1 MRRKQKNF
9 KYIKNTPKKSRP
21 VIGILSCASGG
32 KFGFIKT
39 EQGEEIYIDR
49 DNMLFAHHGDKVR
62 AVYYISSRKNEHPE
76 GRITEVL
83 ERNIK
88 HLSAVIIKD
97 LGGFFLAKA
106 DDRRFFPKIHIP
118 YHLSKGALVSKRVYL
133 ELLGY
138 DENMLLGAKVLEVLG
153 DKDDIKGHIDSI
165 ILTHGIKTEFD
176 KDTIK
181 NAENISD
188 KIPEEEIL
196 KRLDLRE
203 EKIITIDGEDAK
215 DFDDAISIR
224 RLPKGYRL
232 GVHIAD
238 VSHYVT
244 PKSALDKEANLRGTS
259 VYLPDRVI
267 PMLPEKLSNG
277 VCSLVPNED
286 RLTLSVIMDITDS
299 GDIKK
304 YKIEKSVINS
314 SYRMT
319 YPDVAKILSGDKELT
334 KKYKP
339 IKDKLFLMEELSNI
353 LTKKRHQRGSIDFD
367 IPEISV
373 ELYNDYTLG
382 DVQKRE
388 RLVSHRIIEE
398 FMLLANE
405 TVARHLKENN
415 IPSVYRTHD
424 KPDGEK
430 LENLRAFLFNFD
442 LVLPNE
448 INHKALQD
456 LLYKIKDKPYFDI
469 VSKTMLRS
477 MQKAEY
483 RPTPDGHFGL
493 ALLDYCHFTSPIR
506 RYPDLLVHRSLKENI
521 NKDFLKSA
529 SKSSSETERQ
539 AEECERDTEKLLK
552 VLYMKKHIG
561 DEFSATITSL
571 TDFGIYLE
579 TEDGIEGMIKLENVK
594 GDYYIFDKDRMMI
607 FGRRTGKTYKIG
619 EEYPITVID
628 ANAELL
634 RIDYMFTKDMKGQR
648 KKWNL
653 K

>member
-1 MRRKQKNF
+1 MH
-9 KYIKNTPKKSRP
+9 TPKKSKP
-21 VIGILSCASGG
+21 VEGILSCASNG

-49 DNMLFAHHGDKVR
+49 DNMLFAHHGDKVK
-62 AVYYISSRKNEHPE
+62 AVYYITARKNSLPE
-76 GRITEVL
+76 GRIKEVT

-88 HLSAVIIKD
+88 YLSCVIIKD
-97 LGGFFLAKA
+97 LGGFFVAKA

-118 YHLSKGALVSKRVYL
+118 YHLSNGAKVSKRVYV

-138 DENMLLGAKVLEVLG
+138 DENMLLGAKVLNVLG
-153 DKDDIKGHIDSI
+153 DRDDIKGYIDSI
-165 ILTHGIKTEFD
+165 VLTHGIKTEFD
-176 KDTIK
+176 SETLENAEKISDTI
-181 NAENISD
+181 SD
-188 KIPEEEIL
+188 EEIL
-196 KRLDLRE
+196 KRLDLRH
-203 EKIITIDGEDAK
+203 EKIITIDGADAK

-244 PKSALDKEANLRGTS
+244 KKSALDKEAYIRGTS

-286 RLTLSVIMDITDS
+286 RLTLSVIMDITEN

-304 YKIEKSVINS
+304 YEIKQSVINS
-314 SYRMT
+314 SFRMT
-319 YPDVAKILSGDKELT
+319 YPDVSKILSSDKELT

-339 IKDKLFLMEELSNI
+339 IKDKLFLMEELADI
-353 LTKKRHQRGSIDFD
+353 LTRKRYSRGSIDFD

-373 ELYNDYTLG
+373 ELNKDYSLG
-382 DVQKRE
+382 DITKRE
-388 RLVSHRIIEE
+388 RLISHRIIEE

-415 IPSVYRTHD
+415 IRSVYRTHD

-456 LLYKIKDKPYFDI
+456 LLNKIKDKPYFDI
-469 VSKTMLRS
+469 VSKTMLRA

-493 ALLDYCHFTSPIR
+493 ALEDYCHFTSPIR
-506 RYPDLLVHRSLKENI
+506 RYPDLLVHRSLKESI

-529 SKSSSETERQ
+529 SKQSSETERLS
-539 AEECERDTEKLLK
+539 EECERDSEKLLK
-552 VLYMKKHIG
+552 VLYMKEHIG
-561 DEFSATITSL
+561 KDFSATITSL

-594 GDYYIFDKDRMMI
+594 GDYYIFDKSRMI
-607 FGRRTGKTYKIG
+607 IYGRRTGKTYKIG
-619 EEYPITVID
+619 EEYSITVLD
-628 ANAELL
+628 ANPELL
-634 RIDYMFTKDMKGQR
+634 RIYYIFTKDMKGQ

-653 K
+653 I

>member
-1 MRRKQKNF
+1 MRRKRKKF
-9 KYIKNTPKKSRP
+9 GYKKNTPKKSKP
-21 VIGILSCASGG
+21 VEGILSCASNG
-32 KFGFIKT
+32 KFAFLKT
-39 EQGEEIYIDR
+39 ADGEEIYIER
-49 DNMLFAHHGDKVR
+49 DNLLFAHHGDKVK
-62 AVYYISSRKNEHPE
+62 AVYYTKGYKNEHKE
-76 GRITEVL
+76 GRVLEVL

-97 LGGFFLAKA
+97 LGGFYIAKA
-106 DDRRFFPKIHIP
+106 DDRRFFPKIYIP
-118 YHLSKGALVSKRVYL
+118 YPLSNGAKVSKRVYL

-138 DENMLLGAKVLEVLG
+138 DENTLLGAKVLHVLG

-165 ILTHGIKTEFD
+165 VLTHGIKTEFD
-176 KDTIK
+176 KETIK

-188 KIPEEEIL
+188 IIPEEEIL
-196 KRLDLRE
+196 KRLDLRK
-203 EKIITIDGEDAK
+203 EKIITIDGADAK

-244 PKSALDKEANLRGTS
+244 KKSPLDNEAYIRGTS

-286 RLTLSVIMDITDS
+286 RLTLSVIMDITEN

-304 YKIEKSVINS
+304 YEIKESVINS
-314 SYRMT
+314 SFRMT
-319 YPDVAKILSGDKELT
+319 YPDVSKILSGDRELS

-339 IKDKLFLMEELSNI
+339 IKDKLYLMKELADI
-353 LTKKRHQRGSIDFD
+353 LTQKRYARGSIDFD

-373 ELYNDYTLG
+373 ELNKDYTLG
-382 DVQKRE
+382 ETVKRE

-430 LENLRAFLFNFD
+430 LENLRAFLFNFN

-456 LLYKIKDKPYFDI
+456 LLHKIKDEPYFEI
-469 VSKTMLRS
+469 VSKTMLRA

-493 ALLDYCHFTSPIR
+493 ALEDYCHFTSPIR
-506 RYPDLLVHRSLKENI
+506 RYPDLLVHRSLKESI

-529 SKSSSETERQ
+529 SKQSSETERI

-552 VLYMKKHIG
+552 VLYMKEHIG
-561 DEFSATITSL
+561 EEFSATITSL
-571 TDFGIYLE
+571 TDYGIYLE
-579 TEDGIEGMIKLENVK
+579 TEDGIEGMIRLENVK

-607 FGRRTGKTYKIG
+607 YGRRTGKTYKIG
-619 EEYPITVID
+619 EEYPITVLD
-628 ANAELL
+628 ANPELL
-634 RIDYMFTKDMKGQR
+634 RIDYIFTKDMKGQ

-653 K
+653 R